1 MPKTSQLDVIMQQ
14 LDALSLAELLA
25 VRARVDVL
33 IEGQSLPLGKGQPP
47 LFRWRNVQITD
58 ATAYCGSFSRKTFI
72 RNQNND
78 IDIVAPL
85 TTINTPRTNTT
96 EDPLPTWL
104 RGSRQNQLAQFSE
117 SEAKVDDT
125 LEKVIGLVDEW
136 MADESGY
143 DEQTYPQIETSLNQN
158 RMSV

>member
-25 VRARVDVL
+25 VRARVDIL
-33 IEGQSLPLGKGQPP
+33 IEGQSLPLGKAQPL

-58 ATAYCGSFSRKTFI
+58 ATAYCGSFSRKIFI

-78 IDIVAPL
+78 IDILAPL
-85 TTINTPRTNTT
+85 ATINTPRTNVVN
-96 EDPLPTWL
+96 PLPTWL
-104 RGSRQNQLAQFSE
+104 RESWQNQLAQFSE

-136 MADESGY
+136 MADKSGY
-143 DEQTYPQIETSLNQN
+143 DQQIYPQIETSLNQN

>member
-1 MPKTSQLDVIMQQ
+1 MPKTSQLDVIMKQ
-14 LDALSLAELLA
+14 LDTLSLAELLA

-33 IEGQSLPLGKGQPP
+33 IEGQSLSLGKGQPP
-47 LFRWRNVQITD
+47 LFRWRNVQMPENSVYT
-58 ATAYCGSFSRKTFI
+58 GSFSRYIFI
-72 RNQNND
+72 RNENND
-78 IDIVAPL
+78 VDILAAPA
-85 TTINTPRTNTT
+85 TINTPRTNVIN
-96 EDPLPTWL
+96 PFSTWL
-104 RGSRQNQLAQFSE
+104 RKLRQNQLAQFSE

-143 DEQTYPQIETSLNQN
+143 DEQTYSQIETSLNQD

>member
-14 LDALSLAELLA
+14 LDALSSAELLA
-25 VRARVDVL
+25 VRARVDAL
-33 IEGQSLPLGKGQPP
+33 IEGQSLPLGKGQLP
-47 LFRWRNVQITD
+47 LFRLRNVQIPEST
-58 ATAYCGSFSRKTFI
+58 TYYGRFSRFTFI
-72 RNQNND
+72 RNENNNVD
-78 IDIVAPL
+78 ILAAPA
-85 TTINTPRTNTT
+85 TINTPRTNATNL
-96 EDPLPTWL
+96 LPTWL
-104 RGSRQNQLAQFSE
+104 QELRQNKLAQFSE

-143 DEQTYPQIETSLNQN
+143 DEQTYPQIETGLNQN

>member
-14 LDALSLAELLA
+14 LDTLSLAELLA

-47 LFRWRNVQITD
+47 LFRWRN
-58 ATAYCGSFSRKTFI
+58 
-72 RNQNND
+72 
-78 IDIVAPL
+78 
-85 TTINTPRTNTT
+85 
-96 EDPLPTWL
+96 PTWL
-104 RGSRQNQLAQFSE
+104 RESRQNQLAQFSE